1 MLFILQHIYSLRFT
15 DVLQKL
21 SQVNYQ
27 YVDISFTNG
36 IHGKRDT
43 RSKEESFRNGSLE
56 NSNSIF
62 KKKYV
67 EANQAFSELINLLD
81 RHDEFM
87 IDVNK
92 TCTLVPLSKPLL
104 CYF

>member
-1 MLFILQHIYSLRFT
+1 MWIFHLQMEFTARETLEAKKKVSEMALLRTQIQF
-15 DVLQKL
+15 L
-21 SQVNYQ
+21 
-27 YVDISFTNG
+27 
-36 IHGKRDT
+36 
-43 RSKEESFRNGSLE
+43 
-56 NSNSIF
+56 

-104 CYF
+104 YYF

>member
-1 MLFILQHIYSLRFT
+1 MEFTARETLEAKKKVSEMALLRT
-15 DVLQKL
+15 QI
-21 SQVNYQ
+21 Q
-27 YVDISFTNG
+27 
-36 IHGKRDT
+36 
-43 RSKEESFRNGSLE
+43 
-56 NSNSIF
+56 F